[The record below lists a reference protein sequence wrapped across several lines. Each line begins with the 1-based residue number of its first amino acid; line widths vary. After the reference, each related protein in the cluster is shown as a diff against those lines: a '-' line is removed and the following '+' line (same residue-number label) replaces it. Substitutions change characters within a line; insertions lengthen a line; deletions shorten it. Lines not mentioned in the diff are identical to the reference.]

1 VTPFERWTLRLG
13 ALLAVVTG
21 VGLGVVRYLG
31 GVEGEFGPEPSPHL
45 PAWQHAHVL
54 AVPVLVFAI
63 GLAVAGHARGPFER
77 RRRPGFRSGLAVL
90 ALSVP
95 LVFGG
100 ALIQVVTAA
109 EVRAWVGWIH
119 AGVGGLFALAWLVH
133 WGKRLRLRRSARAA
147 APAPRDEPGFALPEE
162 S

>member
-1 VTPFERWTLRLG
+1 MSPFERWTLRLG

-54 AVPVLVFAI
+54 VVPVLVFAI
-63 GLAVAGHARGPFER
+63 GLAVAGHARGLFER
-77 RRRPGFRSGLAVL
+77 KRRPGFRSGLAVFAL
-90 ALSVP
+90 AVP

-109 EVRAWVGWIH
+109 GVRAWAGWIH
-119 AGVGGLFALAWLVH
+119 AGVGGVFALAWLVH
-133 WGKRLRLRRSARAA
+133 WGKRLTLRRSARAPA
-147 APAPRDEPGFALPEE
+147 ARGEPAFAVPEKP
-162 S
+162 